1 MKRIVLC
8 ILAVMMLIFAFG
20 CQKKEAEPEPTA
32 TPEPDARTDASNNP
46 RGNSRA
52 CFRYDGN
59 GSG

>member
-32 TPEPDARTDASNNP
+32 TPEPRRPNRRLKQP
-46 RGNSRA
+46 KR
-52 CFRYDGN
+52 
-59 GSG
+59 